1 MELDGRRWNWKCSVN
16 TTTGKRQCDQ
26 GHLLCHC
33 EMAFDIANNTVGHS
47 HPGDVRDCS
56 NDCQPNG
63 FTVPG
68 GLPCLSVLGVQQM
81 GMIGQEQW
89 DEASSTPFLR
99 WHDNDPELELWYDNP
114 RSLAL
119 KSEFARS
126 VDAGGV
132 SMWNANSINYE
143 NASQV
148 AAFWGSF
155 RPFTGY
161 D

>member
-1 MELDGRRWNWKCSVN
+1 
-16 TTTGKRQCDQ
+16 
-26 GHLLCHC
+26 
-33 EMAFDIANNTVGHS
+33 
-47 HPGDVRDCS
+47 
-56 NDCQPNG
+56 
-63 FTVPG
+63 
-68 GLPCLSVLGVQQM
+68 M

-126 VDAGGV
+126 VGAGGV